1 VTPAATLRRAVPAW
15 LFRYLL
21 SFEAGIEEA
30 VAGFAR
36 SLPHGARVLDAGA
49 GEGQYRGHFHEQRYC
64 GLDLGIG
71 DREWNYAGL
80 DVIGDL
86 SRMPFRAGAFDAV
99 INIVTL
105 EHLCEPAQAVQEM
118 QRVLCSGGRVLIV
131 APQDW
136 EVHQAPHDYFRY
148 TRYGLRY
155 LLESAGFTD
164 IHVFPMGGF
173 FRVVSRRLLTA
184 PKLFRGWWRWL
195 LAPLFTI
202 PALVLPL
209 LDSLDPS
216 RDFTLGYTCT
226 ARKP

>member
-1 VTPAATLRRAVPAW
+1 MTPTETLRRRLPSW

-21 SFEAGIEEA
+21 SFEAGIDSA
-30 VAGFAR
+30 VLGFAR
-36 SLPHGARVLDAGA
+36 TLPQGARVLDAGA
-49 GEGQYRGHFHEQRYC
+49 GEGQYRAQFTRQSYVGF
-64 GLDLGIG
+64 DLGIG
-71 DREWNYAGL
+71 DREWDYSGL

-86 SRMPFRAGAFDAV
+86 SHMPFCNGSFNAV
-99 INIVTL
+99 VNIVTL
-105 EHLCEPAQAVQEM
+105 EHLTEPWAAVSEM
-118 QRVLCSGGRVLIV
+118 ERVLAPGGKVLIV

-148 TRYGLRY
+148 TRYGLRH
-155 LLESAGFTD
+155 LLERAGFTD

-184 PKLFRGWWRWL
+184 PRMFHGWRRWL
-195 LAPLFTI
+195 IAPFFVA
-202 PALVLPL
+202 PAVVLPL
-209 LDSLDPS
+209 FDSLDPN